1 MKNNKIKKQEEIP
14 DELLR
19 ESPKTEN
26 TAELSEQIVD
36 WLSSGDYIPC
46 KPEELIEN
54 MDLADHR
61 EDFITAMYEL
71 EDKGRIVSMKRG
83 KISLTE
89 NSPYLRGIFRANAK
103 GFGFVVPEETFSSRL
118 DGDLY
123 ISSENTC
130 GAVNGDTVPE
140 TAKAAK
146 ELLFIL

>member
-54 MDLADHR
+54 MNLADRR

-103 GFGFVVPEETFSSRL
+103 GS
-118 DGDLY
+118 DLSY
-123 ISSENTC
+123 RKRPFHH
-130 GAVNGDTVPE
+130 A
-140 TAKAAK
+140 
-146 ELLFIL
+146 